1 MASSV
6 GAWTKEEDGDYNAY
20 GFFDVYQ
27 YPIRAGVGLG
37 DYGFLG
43 GYTYLA
49 RALTEELSSPK
60 RSDKTILF
68 NGTFFL
74 MF

>member
-6 GAWTKEEDGDYNAY
+6 GARTKEEDGDYNAY

-27 YPIRAGVGLG
+27 YPVRACVDLG
-37 DYGFLG
+37 DYGFLV

-60 RSDKTILF
+60 RSEKTYNL
-68 NGTFFL
+68 
-74 MF
+74 